1 MVPGAGQESRPRKGE
16 NTVATQQPDDGS
28 RIVIS
33 EPVVEVMDEAE
44 CLPLIAG
51 GGVGRIGYTSRFG
64 PTVLPVNYEVY
75 EGSIVF
81 RTGFRSSLEEDLRTG
96 IADAEYNVAFEIDQM
111 QPVTQEGWSVLVQG
125 AAHFVDTDEELAPI
139 LRLGVHAWAGGAKD
153 QFIRII
159 PTRITGRRIRRT
171 ADFAAG

>member
-1 MVPGAGQESRPRKGE
+1 
-16 NTVATQQPDDGS
+16 VATHQTNNGS
-28 RIVIS
+28 RQAAIS
-33 EPVVEVMDEAE
+33 EPVVEVLEETE

-51 GGVGRIGYTSRFG
+51 GGVGRIGYTGRFG
-64 PTVLPVNYEVY
+64 PTILPVNYQLY
-75 EGSIVF
+75 NGSIVF
-81 RTGFRSSLEEDLRTG
+81 RTGLHSSLGKDLRTG

-125 AAHFVDTDEELAPI
+125 AAHFVDSEQELAPI
-139 LRLGVHAWAGGAKD
+139 AELDVHAWPGGSKE

-171 ADFAAG
+171 SETAAG